1 MSSRIS
7 GAVAVAL
14 MLGSASL
21 AHAGT
26 RTVDMSGVVNQGFDN
41 NSWFIDGGAFAN
53 DLPGTTTGNQ
63 GSTIPFKV
71 ASVAGGPN
79 GGNLNFW
86 YGYDDGSHTA
96 LFPNGPALSMT
107 LNVNVPGA
115 TSVYTLADNT
125 FGRYGADEFSVTFHG
140 AGGDLTETY
149 IGGQN
154 TKDYNTPN
162 CATTG
167 CAFTPGATD
176 WYNDGGGIVLQQVK
190 WQLPKNFGLTS
201 ITFNQDDFIDGAIV
215 AGVTV
220 GVPEPA
226 TWALMISGFGLAGV
240 ALRRRRA
247 LALTA

>member
-1 MSSRIS
+1 MSRRIY

-41 NSWFIDGGAFAN
+41 GGWFIDGAQFHN

-63 GSTIPFKV
+63 GSPIPFNIADV
-71 ASVAGGPN
+71 PDPVN
-79 GGNLNFW
+79 GGHLNFW
-86 YGYDDGSHTA
+86 FGYDDGSHTV
-96 LFPNGPALSMT
+96 LFPNGPPLTMT

-140 AGGDLTETY
+140 VGGDLTETY

-162 CATTG
+162 CGTTG
-167 CAFTPGATD
+167 CAFTPDATD

-190 WQLPKNFGLTS
+190 WVLPKNFGLTS
-201 ITFNQDDFIDGAIV
+201 MTFSQDDFVDGAIV
-215 AGVTV
+215 AGVTI

-226 TWALMISGFGLAGV
+226 TWALMIGGFGMMGA

-247 LALTA
+247 LALA